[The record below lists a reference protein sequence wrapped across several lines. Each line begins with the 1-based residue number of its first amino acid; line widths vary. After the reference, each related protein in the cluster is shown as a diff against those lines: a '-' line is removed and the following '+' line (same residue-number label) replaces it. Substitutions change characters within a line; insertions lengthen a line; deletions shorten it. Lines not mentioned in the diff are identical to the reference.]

1 MANKIRVE
9 LPGNMWQKISSLG
22 VKHKYDDNAAQEG
35 IVTGSGQASK
45 LQEMDMEKALGF
57 S

>member
-9 LPGNMWQKISSLG
+9 LPGNMWQKRSSLG

-45 LQEMDMEKALGF
+45 
-57 S
+57 